1 MFPLSESTIK
11 ARRTMSPTER
21 LLDHQSRLYFWTN
34 LGLGIALVLGFIVIL
49 VHGGNWTTA
58 IAAFGASLGAGGVL
72 GFLFGVPS
80 TLKTPVNI
88 NSAGNVAV
96 ATGNNSPTV
105 SADVIDDTGAAPAQ
119 TGAPPTQPSVVP
131 HTNPSPASSSL
142 TLAPAPSPSIAPKAS
157 PPSPPGP
164 SSTPTQPTPPPGP
177 APQPPITVSSPSV
190 SNLEQVADW
199 VTKLLLGGGLTQ
211 MQRIPPKIWQ
221 WAHVV
226 ALGIIGDDPKIND
239 RLILAQQAF
248 AAGLLVYGFILG
260 FFSGYLIT
268 KLQLGKAIAE

>member
-1 MFPLSESTIK
+1 MFPLSEATIK
-11 ARRTMSPTER
+11 ARRSMSTSER
-21 LLDHQSRLYFWTN
+21 LLDHQNRLYFWTN
-34 LGLGIALVLGFIVIL
+34 LGLGIALAIGFIVII
-49 VHGGNWTTA
+49 VHGGNWTTS

-80 TLKTPVNI
+80 AARAPVNI
-88 NSAGNVAV
+88 TSTGNVAV
-96 ATGNNSPTV
+96 GTGNNSPTV
-105 SADVIDDTGAAPAQ
+105 SADVVDQ
-119 TGAPPTQPSVVP
+119 TGTSPTEPPTEPNEHPQ
-131 HTNPSPASSSL
+131 TEPASPII
-142 TLAPAPSPSIAPKAS
+142 TLAPSPSVAPKTIPPAS
-157 PPSPPGP
+157 PSE
-164 SSTPTQPTPPPGP
+164 SAP
-177 APQPPITVSSPSV
+177 APGQDTQPPIAISRPSV

>member
-1 MFPLSESTIK
+1 MFPLSESKIK
-11 ARRTMSPTER
+11 ARREMSPNER
-21 LLDHQSRLYFWTN
+21 ILDHESRLYFWTN
-34 LGLGIALVLGFIVIL
+34 LGLGIALGLGFIVIL
-49 VHGGNWTTA
+49 IHGGNWTTS

-80 TLKTPVNI
+80 TAKAPVNI
-88 NSAGNVAV
+88 TSTGNVAV
-96 ATGNNSPTV
+96 GTGNNSPTV
-105 SADVIDDTGAAPAQ
+105 SADVVDQNGAAPPEPPEPIA
-119 TGAPPTQPSVVP
+119 TPPTKPA
-131 HTNPSPASSSL
+131 PASVS
-142 TLAPAPSPSIAPKAS
+142 LAPAPGITPK
-157 PPSPPGP
+157 
-164 SSTPTQPTPPPGP
+164 TVPPPPPVNAAP
-177 APQPPITVSSPSV
+177 APSQDTPIPIVTQSSV

-226 ALGIIGDDPKIND
+226 ALGIIGDDPRIND

>member
-1 MFPLSESTIK
+1 MFPLSESKIK
-11 ARRTMSPTER
+11 ARREMSPNER
-21 LLDHQSRLYFWTN
+21 LLDHESRLYFWTN
-34 LGLGIALVLGFIVIL
+34 LGLGIALGLGFIVIL
-49 VHGGNWTTA
+49 IHGGNWTTS

-80 TLKTPVNI
+80 TAKAPVNI
-88 NSAGNVAV
+88 TSTGNVAV
-96 ATGNNSPTV
+96 GTGNNSPTV
-105 SADVIDDTGAAPAQ
+105 SADVVDQNGAAPPEPAEPF
-119 TGAPPTQPSVVP
+119 AAP
-131 HTNPSPASSSL
+131 HTNPAPSSIS
-142 TLAPAPSPSIAPKAS
+142 LAPAPGIAPKS
-157 PPSPPGP
+157 IPPSPPVNAAP
-164 SSTPTQPTPPPGP
+164 APAPTPSQD
-177 APQPPITVSSPSV
+177 APIPIVTQSSV

>member
-1 MFPLSESTIK
+1 MFPLSEATIK
-11 ARRTMSPTER
+11 ARRSMSTSER
-21 LLDHQSRLYFWTN
+21 LLDHQNRLYFWTN
-34 LGLGIALVLGFIVIL
+34 LGLGIALVVGFIVII
-49 VHGGNWTTA
+49 VHGGNWTTS
-58 IAAFGASLGAGGVL
+58 IAAFGASLGTGGVL

-80 TLKTPVNI
+80 AARTPVNI
-88 NSAGNVAV
+88 TSTGNVAV
-96 ATGNNSPTV
+96 GTGNNSPTV
-105 SADVIDDTGAAPAQ
+105 SADVVDQ
-119 TGAPPTQPSVVP
+119 TGTPPTEPNEHPQ
-131 HTNPSPASSSL
+131 TEPASPII
-142 TLAPAPSPSIAPKAS
+142 TLAPSPSITPKTI
-157 PPSPPGP
+157 PPADP
-164 SSTPTQPTPPPGP
+164 SQAGEDT
-177 APQPPITVSSPSV
+177 QPPIAISRPSV

-239 RLILAQQAF
+239 RLILAQQSF

>member
-1 MFPLSESTIK
+1 MFPLSDATLK
-11 ARRTMSPTER
+11 ARREMSPAER

-34 LGLGIALVLGFIVIL
+34 LGLGIALGLGFIVIL
-49 VHGGNWTTA
+49 IHGGGWTTA

-88 NSAGNVAV
+88 TSAGNVAV

-105 SADVIDDTGAAPAQ
+105 SADTIDDTG
-119 TGAPPTQPSVVP
+119 TAPPQTATPPPQSAVIP
-131 HTNPSPASSSL
+131 HPNPSPATSNL
-142 TLAPAPSPSIAPKAS
+142 TLAPAPTAS
-157 PPSPPGP
+157 PTPRPAP
-164 SSTPTQPTPPPGP
+164 STPPAPAPAPPP
-177 APQPPITVSSPSV
+177 APQPPIAISSPSV

-211 MQRIPPKIWQ
+211 MQRIPPKVWQ
-221 WAHVV
+221 WSHVV
-226 ALGIIGDDPKIND
+226 ALGIIGDDPRIND

>member
-1 MFPLSESTIK
+1 MFPLSDATIK
-11 ARRTMSPTER
+11 ARRTLSPSER

-34 LGLGIALVLGFIVIL
+34 LGLGISLVLGFIVIL
-49 VHGGNWTTA
+49 VHGGNWTTS
-58 IAAFGASLGAGGVL
+58 IAAFGASLGTGGVL

-80 TLKTPVNI
+80 TAKAPVNI
-88 NSAGNVAV
+88 TSTGNVAV
-96 ATGNNSPTV
+96 GTGNNSPTV
-105 SADVIDDTGAAPAQ
+105 SADVVDQ
-119 TGAPPTQPSVVP
+119 TGTPIEPQAELLATPDAE
-131 HTNPSPASSSL
+131 PSPIITPKNL
-142 TLAPAPSPSIAPKAS
+142 TPS
-157 PPSPPGP
+157 
-164 SSTPTQPTPPPGP
+164 QPIPLPDQ
-177 APQPPITVSSPSV
+177 APQPPIAISAPSV

-211 MQRIPPKIWQ
+211 MQRIPPKVWQ
-221 WAHVV
+221 WAHIV
-226 ALGIIGDDPKIND
+226 ALGIIGNDPAIND

>member
-11 ARRTMSPTER
+11 ARRSMSPSER
-21 LLDHQSRLYFWTN
+21 LLDHQNRLYFWTN
-34 LGLGIALVLGFIVIL
+34 LGLGIALVIGFIVII
-49 VHGGNWTTA
+49 VHGGNWTTS
-58 IAAFGASLGAGGVL
+58 IAAFGASLGTGGVL

-80 TLKTPVNI
+80 TSKTPVNI
-88 NSAGNVAV
+88 TSTGNVAV
-96 ATGNNSPTV
+96 GTGNNSPTV
-105 SADVIDDTGAAPAQ
+105 SADIVDQ
-119 TGAPPTQPSVVP
+119 TGAPIEPPAEPFATPD
-131 HTNPSPASSSL
+131 TEPSPASPSL
-142 TLAPAPSPSIAPKAS
+142 TLAPSPVITPKTI
-157 PPSPPGP
+157 PPS
-164 SSTPTQPTPPPGP
+164 QPAPPPDQDT
-177 APQPPITVSSPSV
+177 QPPIAISRPSV

-211 MQRIPPKIWQ
+211 MQRIPPKVWQ
-221 WAHVV
+221 WARVV
-226 ALGIIGDDPKIND
+226 ALGIIGNDPAIND

>member
-11 ARRTMSPTER
+11 ARRTMSPSER
-21 LLDHQSRLYFWTN
+21 LLDHQNRLYFWTN
-34 LGLGIALVLGFIVIL
+34 LGLGIALGIGFIVII
-49 VHGGNWTTA
+49 VHGGNWTTS

-80 TLKTPVNI
+80 TARTPVNI
-88 NSAGNVAV
+88 TSTGNVAV
-96 ATGNNSPTV
+96 GTGNNSPTV
-105 SADVIDDTGAAPAQ
+105 SADVVDQ
-119 TGAPPTQPSVVP
+119 TGTPIEPLEHPRAE
-131 HTNPSPASSSL
+131 PSPTSPDITLEPGAGVEPKTVPPADPSQASGD
-142 TLAPAPSPSIAPKAS
+142 T
-157 PPSPPGP
+157 
-164 SSTPTQPTPPPGP
+164 
-177 APQPPITVSSPSV
+177 QPPIAISRPSV

-211 MQRIPPKIWQ
+211 MQRIPPKVWQ

-248 AAGLLVYGFILG
+248 AAGLLVYAFILG

>member
-11 ARRTMSPTER
+11 ARRTMSPNER
-21 LLDHQSRLYFWTN
+21 LLDHQNRLYFWTN
-34 LGLGIALVLGFIVIL
+34 LGLGIALGIGFIVII
-49 VHGGNWTTA
+49 VHGGNWTTS

-80 TLKTPVNI
+80 TVRAPVNI
-88 NSAGNVAV
+88 TGNVAV
-96 ATGNNSPTV
+96 GTGNNSPTV
-105 SADVIDDTGAAPAQ
+105 SADVVDQAGTPIEPLEHPPAE
-119 TGAPPTQPSVVP
+119 
-131 HTNPSPASSSL
+131 PSPTSPTITVAPSASVAPKIIPRSDP
-142 TLAPAPSPSIAPKAS
+142 APAPDQD
-157 PPSPPGP
+157 
-164 SSTPTQPTPPPGP
+164 T
-177 APQPPITVSSPSV
+177 QPPIAIARPSV

-211 MQRIPPKIWQ
+211 MQRIPPKVWQ

-226 ALGIIGDDPKIND
+226 AMGIIGDDPKIND

-248 AAGLLVYGFILG
+248 AAGLLVYSFILG
-260 FFSGYLIT
+260 FFCGYLIT

>member
-1 MFPLSESTIK
+1 
-11 ARRTMSPTER
+11 MSPAER

-34 LGLGIALVLGFIVIL
+34 LGLGIALGLGFIVIL
-49 VHGGNWTTA
+49 IHGGGWTTA

-88 NSAGNVAV
+88 TSTGNVAV

-105 SADVIDDTGAAPAQ
+105 SADTIDETAAAPIPPAHPNPAP
-119 TGAPPTQPSVVP
+119 TSASIAVVPASTASVAPKPAPATPPT
-131 HTNPSPASSSL
+131 
-142 TLAPAPSPSIAPKAS
+142 PAP
-157 PPSPPGP
+157 
-164 SSTPTQPTPPPGP
+164 T
-177 APQPPITVSSPSV
+177 PQPPVTISQPSV

-211 MQRIPPKIWQ
+211 MQRIPPKVWQ
-221 WAHVV
+221 WSHVV
-226 ALGIIGDDPKIND
+226 ALGIIGDDPRIND

>member
-1 MFPLSESTIK
+1 MFPVSESTIK
-11 ARRTMSPTER
+11 ARRGMSPNER
-21 LLDHQSRLYFWTN
+21 LIDHQNRLYFWTN
-34 LGLGIALVLGFIVIL
+34 LGLGIALVIGFIVIIL
-49 VHGGNWTTA
+49 HGGNWTTS

-80 TLKTPVNI
+80 AARTPVNI
-88 NSAGNVAV
+88 TSTGNVAV
-96 ATGNNSPTV
+96 GTGNNSPTV
-105 SADVIDDTGAAPAQ
+105 SADVVDQ
-119 TGAPPTQPSVVP
+119 TGTPQPEPPAEPLVAPQAETS
-131 HTNPSPASSSL
+131 TA
-142 TLAPAPSPSIAPKAS
+142 SPSITIAPSSSVAPKMI
-157 PPSPPGP
+157 PPTDLG
-164 SSTPTQPTPPPGP
+164 Q
-177 APQPPITVSSPSV
+177 APDGDAQKPLTISRPSV

-221 WAHVV
+221 WSHVV
-226 ALGIIGDDPKIND
+226 ALGIIGDDPHIND

-268 KLQLGKAIAE
+268 KLSLGKAIAE